1 MVQRHEDHA
10 DKVSIISKYNQKLNL
25 SLIRRKLS
33 KLVSQLNTT
42 PMPASRISYSPTI
55 VRQRKDRKV
64 SQGSVAAS
72 SDNDWGS
79 DFEDA
84 AETVKNAVKVGLLKS
99 LPLKLLNLSRFLHLL
114 C

>member
-1 MVQRHEDHA
+1 MQ
-10 DKVSIISKYNQKLNL
+10 
-25 SLIRRKLS
+25 
-33 KLVSQLNTT
+33 
-42 PMPASRISYSPTI
+42 ASRISSSPA
-55 VRQRKDRKV
+55 VLRRRKDRKV

-84 AETVKNAVKVGLLKS
+84 TENVKNATEIVKNATETVKNATETVKNATMVFYKNLCNKMFS
-99 LPLKLLNLSRFLHLL
+99 NLSRFLHLV